1 MFEKIF
7 GYGVS
12 IRNLKGYEKNILV
25 SQELESIGF
34 NESDSIVDI
43 VRSDDA
49 NRPKLEQLIELL
61 GNKDRIDLYSVDTLL
76 QGDSNNGIEY
86 YSRIIKKGIGLC
98 IYDFTGS
105 IYKLSEYSNLKFNNK
120 GRFVFKETPS
130 EELIAAFKKYAEN
143 KKKVMK
149 SGTFK
154 KKRGIITEAF
164 KEIYF
169 AYESYQIDLPTA
181 LSLAKDYCD
190 IGHKTTFWALSA
202 DYERSTE
209 YNFDFELYSNLDK
222 NILELPKRSGS
233 IPDEYHQIKNKITAS
248 DSTLKYIDKFYAA
261 TNELGFF
268 LSYDVFH
275 RWELAYE
282 KKPKPRKPI
291 VTTFNIEK
299 FKEKYPLCSG

>member
-49 NRPKLEQLIELL
+49 SRPKLEQLIDSLD
-61 GNKDRIDLYSVDTLL
+61 NKDRIDLYSVDTLL
-76 QGDSNNGIEY
+76 QGDSNNGVEY
-86 YSRIIKKGIGLC
+86 YSRIIEKGIGLC

-105 IYKLSEYSNLKFNNK
+105 IYKLSEYSNLKFDNN
-120 GRFVFKETPS
+120 GRIVFKETPY
-130 EELIAAFKKYAEN
+130 EELVAAFTEYAEN

-149 SGTFK
+149 CGTFK

-190 IGHKTTFWALSA
+190 IGHKTTFWASAA

-209 YNFDFELYSNLDK
+209 YDFDFDLYASTENG
-222 NILELPKRSGS
+222 IRELPKRSGG
-233 IPDEYHQIKNKITAS
+233 IPEEYHQIKSKMAEADPS
-248 DSTLKYIDKFYAA
+248 LKYIDKFLFA
-261 TNELGFF
+261 TNELGYFV
-268 LSYDVFH
+268 SYDIFH

-282 KKPKPRKPI
+282 KKPKPRKPV
-291 VTTFNIEK
+291 VTTFNINK